1 MNPFIPAKLLTQD
14 PTRQLNNPG
23 NITGDMMP
31 QGGERS
37 NPYGDGKAPFVSTGL
52 EITKQPQQRVIMRP
66 GSRDF
71 GGGSFNAPGDPRL
84 IPSREVLN
92 QIGAASGS
100 TIPMGS
106 QGAPA
111 PRKGMDTSLSG
122 ARQRSGRG

>member
-14 PTRQLNNPG
+14 PKRQLNNPG

-31 QGGERS
+31 QLGERS
-37 NPYGDGKAPFVSTGL
+37 NPYGDGKAPFMSTGL
-52 EITKQPQQRVIMRP
+52 VITPRVQQQVVFRP
-66 GSRDF
+66 GSPGF
-71 GGGSFNAPGDPRL
+71 GGGSLNVPGHPGL
-84 IPSREVLN
+84 IPSREVLD

-111 PRKGMDTSLSG
+111 PRRGRGTSLSE
-122 ARQRSGRG
+122 ARKTAGRG